1 MCAWLRGLRSLV
13 LLAIGWSN
21 VASVALAAGADNA
34 YVSVYSMEAAAAYT
48 IDNDIYL
55 LSEQLSSLVSELFVS
70 VSAKDPFV
78 LVSPE
83 SGNVRLAPGRG
94 CGYRV
99 RDESGSEDSFSGWI
113 HAVKL
118 DIAPSEKYVCWKAS
132 SATLELTSDSSP
144 GGVVV
149 WSSVPAGISGR
160 GRTISFSPNRLSP
173 GTYTVTARLARFPNY
188 KATCIVHVVKV
199 ELVTP
204 SGDPVS
210 APSDSGDGQNEFTY
224 SSDSPGVLTMNLK
237 AKVTPAGSAL
247 GVKDSCFF
255 RVDFI
260 RNSVMAW
267 DSTSPSGRAAV
278 SDDSLVATVTFTGL
292 PFNNSDFGKK
302 KALVYF
308 GGILCDEK
316 DYEVFFPK
324 EAKNHPTGQ
333 ADSPNWFYYWK
344 QGDVCG
350 IPLKCIYADDAS
362 YGYVIPGK
370 DTILRLGPDAPTT
383 NTGPENYEAGREGY
397 GAITVTGS
405 GKGIQCVAETVQHE
419 LHHLELYNK
428 FHGQAEDPD
437 EDGIPSSVEP
447 TQDGISTHPNDPD
460 TYRMGGGYSL
470 YGDNEI
476 RCRKHELSLTIS
488 VYPDK
493 DWANPGCQSK
503 SQFGP
508 RP

>member
-1 MCAWLRGLRSLV
+1 MRLT
-13 LLAIGWSN
+13 N
-21 VASVALAAGADNA
+21 DN
-34 YVSVYSMEAAAAYT
+34 
-48 IDNDIYL
+48 YL
-55 LSEQLSSLVSELFVS
+55 
-70 VSAKDPFV
+70 
-78 LVSPE
+78 
-83 SGNVRLAPGRG
+83 GNQ
-94 CGYRV
+94 
-99 RDESGSEDSFSGWI
+99 
-113 HAVKL
+113 
-118 DIAPSEKYVCWKAS
+118 
-132 SATLELTSDSSP
+132 
-144 GGVVV
+144 VV
-149 WSSVPAGISGR
+149 WSSSPAGISGR
-160 GRTISFSPNRLSP
+160 GSSVVFRPYRLSP
-173 GTYTVTARLARFPNY
+173 GTEYMVTARSELFPDCRN
-188 KATCIVHVVKV
+188 TCLVRVVQV
-199 ELVTP
+199 NLVTP
-204 SGDPVS
+204 GGDPVS
-210 APSDSGDGQNEFTY
+210 EPSDSGDGQNEFTY
-224 SSDSPGVLTMNLK
+224 SSDTPGVLTMNLK
-237 AKVTPAGSAL
+237 ARVRPSVAAAEVAGVCKFRIDSIGSSVRAWAASNPAGQTVAN
-247 GVKDSCFF
+247 G
-255 RVDFI
+255 
-260 RNSVMAW
+260 
-267 DSTSPSGRAAV
+267 
-278 SDDSLVATVTFTGL
+278 DSLVATVTFTGL
-292 PFNNSDFGKK
+292 PKVNSDFGKK
-302 KALVYF
+302 VASITF
-308 GGILCDEK
+308 DGIPCDEK

-383 NTGPENYEAGREGY
+383 NTGPENYEAGKEGY

-437 EDGIPSSVEP
+437 EDGIPSSAEP